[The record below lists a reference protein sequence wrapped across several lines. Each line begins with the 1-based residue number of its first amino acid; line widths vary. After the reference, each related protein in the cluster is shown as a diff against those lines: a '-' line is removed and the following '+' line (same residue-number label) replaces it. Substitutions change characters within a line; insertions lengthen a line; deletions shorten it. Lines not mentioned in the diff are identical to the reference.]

1 MVHFKLM
8 QIYCVMK
15 LFDSPPP
22 LPVTVLS
29 GFLGAGKTTLLNH
42 ILRNRDGRKVAV
54 IVNDMSEVNVDAQLV
69 KSGDAR
75 LSRTE
80 EKMVEMSNGC
90 ICCTLREDLM
100 LEVNKL
106 AREGRFDAL
115 VIESTGVSEPMP
127 VAETFTFTDDQGRS
141 LSDVAQLD
149 TMVTVVDARNF
160 LNDYHSTDD
169 LEDRGQSLGQEDG
182 RTLAHLLTDQIEFAN
197 VILINKTDAVPAE
210 ELKEIQGVIYALNPR
225 AKVHLTQNSAVPLK
239 EVMQTG
245 LFDMKEAEQSQG
257 WLDSLQGHTPETEE
271 YGIGSFVYRAHRPFH
286 PQRFQDLIQSAWQG
300 VVRAKGLFWL
310 ATRMEL
316 AGFISQAGVLRD
328 TRALGFFWSA
338 VDRAEWPEDPQSLA
352 EIQANSRAPYG
363 DRRQEIVIIGRNM
376 DQAALRAKF
385 DACLLTD
392 AEFALGPEAW
402 ARMPDPFPQWLPA
415 ASASEEQED

>member
-1 MVHFKLM
+1 
-8 QIYCVMK
+8 MK

-141 LSDVAQLD
+141 LSDVARLD
-149 TMVTVVDARNF
+149 TLVTVVDARNF

-197 VILINKTDAVPAE
+197 VILINKTDTVPAE
-210 ELKEIQGVIYALNPR
+210 DLKEIQGVIYALNPR

-239 EVMQTG
+239 EVMHTG

-338 VDRAEWPEDPQSLA
+338 VDQAEWPEDPQSLA

-392 AEFALGPEAW
+392 AEFARGPEAW

>member
-1 MVHFKLM
+1 M
-8 QIYCVMK
+8 QYNCIMK
-15 LFDSPPP
+15 LSVPAPP

-69 KSGDAR
+69 KAGDAK

-100 LEVNKL
+100 LEVTKL
-106 AREGRFDAL
+106 AQEGHFDAL
-115 VIESTGVSEPMP
+115 IIESTGVSEPMP
-127 VAETFTFTDDQGRS
+127 VAETFTFQDENGRS
-141 LSDVAQLD
+141 LSDIAQLD

-169 LEDRGQSLGQEDG
+169 LQDRGQALGEEDG
-182 RTLAHLLTDQIEFAN
+182 RALAHLLTDQIEFAN
-197 VILINKTDAVPAE
+197 VILINKTDCVKTE
-210 ELKEIQGVIYALNPR
+210 EVTEVQGIIRALNPR
-225 AKVHLTQNSAVPLK
+225 AKVYCTNQSQIELNKVL
-239 EVMQTG
+239 QTG
-245 LFDMKEAEQSQG
+245 LFQMSEAEQAEG

-271 YGIGSFVYRAHRPFH
+271 YGISSFVYRSHRPFH
-286 PQRFQDLIQSAWQG
+286 PQRFQEYLKASWEG

-316 AGFISQAGVLRD
+316 AGFISLAGVLRD
-328 TRALGFFWSA
+328 TRALGYFWSA
-338 VDRAEWPEDPQSLA
+338 VDKREWPTDKASLQ
-352 EIQANSRAPYG
+352 EIQAYWQEPYG
-363 DRRQEIVIIGRNM
+363 DRRQEIVIIGRQM
-376 DQAALRAKF
+376 DQATLRAQF

-392 AEFALGPEAW
+392 EEFSKGPNAW
-402 ARMPDPFPQWLPA
+402 QKMADPFPSWQ
-415 ASASEEQED
+415 SQQDIEEAQA

>member
-1 MVHFKLM
+1 MPL
-8 QIYCVMK
+8 
-15 LFDSPPP
+15 SPSVLP

-42 ILRNRDGRKVAV
+42 ILRNREGRKIAV

-100 LEVNKL
+100 IEVRKL
-106 AREGRFDAL
+106 AKEGRFDAL

-127 VAETFTFTDDQGRS
+127 VAETFTFQDEDGSS
-141 LSDVAQLD
+141 LSDLANLD

-160 LNDYHSTDD
+160 LNDYHSTED
-169 LEDRGQSLGQEDG
+169 LVDRGQGLSDEDG

-197 VILINKTDAVPAE
+197 VILINKTDAVEPDAVE
-210 ELKEIQGVIYALNPR
+210 EIQGIIRALNPKAR
-225 AKVHLTQNSAVPLK
+225 VHLTQNSQVPL
-239 EVMQTG
+239 EAVLHTG
-245 LFDMKEAEQSQG
+245 LFAMNEAEQSQG
-257 WLDSLQGHTPETEE
+257 WLDSLNGHTPEMEE
-271 YGIGSFVYRAHRPFH
+271 YGISSFVYRAHRPFH
-286 PQRFQDLIQSAWQG
+286 PQRFSDHLKGSWGG
-300 VVRAKGLFWL
+300 VIRAKGLFWL

-316 AGFISQAGVLRD
+316 AGYLSQAGVLRD

-338 VDRAEWPEDPQSLA
+338 VDHAEWPQDEESLA
-352 EIQANSRAPYG
+352 EIRANSHEPYG
-363 DRRQEIVIIGRNM
+363 DRRQEIVIIGHHMNRAGL
-376 DQAALRAKF
+376 QAQF

-392 AEFALGPEAW
+392 EEYEAGPDGW
-402 ARMPDPFPQWLPA
+402 KTLSDPFPQWMPE
-415 ASASEEQED
+415 S